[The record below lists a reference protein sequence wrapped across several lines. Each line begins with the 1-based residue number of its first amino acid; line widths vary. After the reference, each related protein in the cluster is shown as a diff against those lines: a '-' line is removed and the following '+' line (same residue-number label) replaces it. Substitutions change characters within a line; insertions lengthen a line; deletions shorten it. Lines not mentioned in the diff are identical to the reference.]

1 MTYDITHLK
10 VSEDDDGQ
18 RLDRWLKKK
27 LPRTPYALIQKM
39 LRTGQVRVDGKRAR
53 AETRIEAGQDI
64 RLPPAEPKTEKLTFR
79 SESGDKEFLQS
90 ITIYD
95 DGQLLILNKPYG
107 LAVQGGPNIT
117 RHIDGMLAQLRNLKG
132 VQPRLVHRL
141 DRDTSGILV
150 CGRSLAATR
159 DMGDIFV
166 NRDIKKIYWAI
177 VSPAPEQDFGELNG
191 AIAKGEGKRKEA
203 VVINEETGK
212 ASRTLYRVIERSAD
226 NQAAFVAFWPRT
238 GRMHQIRVH
247 SADILGSP
255 ILGDEKYDCNGAM
268 IDRYD
273 LNGRL
278 HLHAARLIFRHPK
291 TQEVMDIRAPLP
303 DDLRSSWQKLGFTTE
318 YDSDPFSDILARD
331 VEGQETGRR
340 AYDAGGGVTPP
351 KGQAGTLKSKLSKA
365 ELNKEKNKGKK

>member
-1 MTYDITHLK
+1 MTYDITHLQ

-39 LRTGQVRVDGKRAR
+39 LRTGQVRVDGRRAK
-53 AETRIEAGQDI
+53 AETRIEKGQDV

-79 SESGDKEFLQS
+79 AEKDDKQQLENM
-90 ITIYD
+90 TIYD
-95 DGQLLILNKPYG
+95 DGHLLILNKPYG

-117 RHIDGMLAQLRNLKG
+117 RHIDGMLAQMRNLKG

-150 CGRSLAATR
+150 CGRSLSATR

-177 VSPAPEQDFGELNG
+177 VSPAPREDFGELNG
-191 AIAKGEGKRKEA
+191 AISKGEGKRKEA
-203 VVINEETGK
+203 VVINSDKGK
-212 ASRTLYRVIERSAD
+212 ESRTLYRVIERSLD
-226 NQAAFVAFWPRT
+226 NSAAFVAFWPRT

-247 SADILGSP
+247 SSDILGCP
-255 ILGDEKYDCNGAM
+255 ILGDEKYDCNGDV
-268 IDRYD
+268 IEKYN

-291 TQEVMDIRAPLP
+291 TQEIVDICAPLAE
-303 DDLRSSWQKLGFTTE
+303 DLVTSWLKLGFNPTYT
-318 YDSDPFSDILARD
+318 SDPFSDILARD
-331 VEGQETGRR
+331 I
-340 AYDAGGGVTPP
+340 DAKPQNANKTTQLKPHTS
-351 KGQAGTLKSKLSKA
+351 KKSKNSGQK
-365 ELNKEKNKGKK
+365 